1 MYSVTIGGRE
11 IALRYTVRELADM
24 EEQIGTMDA
33 FNELIMKGRRRLR
46 NMATAIR
53 IMGNSA
59 LTHDGK
65 KGDLTDDWLL
75 DHMDASQIKTYQ
87 IAILGAFS
95 EAFRMES
102 EENAVRDPVLEEIER
117 KKEPGN

>member
-102 EENAVRDPVLEEIER
+102 EENTVRDPVLEEIER